1 MNVGKLL
8 AVLACGALLVG
19 ACGGERRPDHHQY
32 TSEVGRICRRANVRL
47 SRVELPRLRGPK
59 AATAVDELVAI
70 GRSALDDLRSQQPP
84 KADAATV
91 DEWLATLEQVLD
103 EGDYASS
110 LLRTGDRG
118 AAFAA
123 AARASRLAARA
134 HALGRQLGVPD
145 ACRIPSLV
153 ALG

>member
-1 MNVGKLL
+1 VNVGKLV

-19 ACGGERRPDHHQY
+19 ACGGGSRPDHHEY
-32 TSEVGRICRRANVRL
+32 TNEVGRICRRANVRL
-47 SRVELPRLRGPK
+47 SRVELHRLRGPK
-59 AATAVDELVAI
+59 AAAAVDELVAI
-70 GRSALDDLRSQQPP
+70 GRSVLADLRSQQPP
-84 KADAATV
+84 KADEATV
-91 DEWLATLEQVLD
+91 DEWLAALEQVLD

-110 LLRTGDRG
+110 LLRAGDRG

-123 AARASRLAARA
+123 AGRASQVAARA
-134 HALGRQLGVPD
+134 HALGRQFGVPD